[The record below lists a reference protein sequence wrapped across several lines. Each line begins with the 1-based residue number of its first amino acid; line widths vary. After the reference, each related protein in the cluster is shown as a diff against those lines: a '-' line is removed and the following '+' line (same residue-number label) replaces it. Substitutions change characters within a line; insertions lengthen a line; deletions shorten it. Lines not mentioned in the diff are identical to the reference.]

1 MYFFIFLAS
10 LGFVGF
16 FLWYLA
22 ADSAAAR
29 RWAGLGSIIAGLLTC
44 GLALYPLDKTIRL
57 GLDLQGGTEFL
68 MEVQNNPTPQALE
81 EAIGVLRKRLD
92 TLGTREISI
101 QPEGTSRIKIEIP
114 GLQGAEVAQTEKL
127 LSQVALLQ
135 FQLVPEN
142 EQELLSAAMGHM
154 VNGVPT
160 LPYQYALDYIVLP
173 MVQKDAQGNDV
184 RSWIVVEKKVQM
196 QGKYV
201 TQAYRSAD
209 QTGNPVVELEFN
221 DAGKQLFGNIT
232 EQYAA
237 TPDRPG
243 RQLAIVLDRE
253 VKSAPVLQSAILDGR
268 CVISGGTMSAAECA
282 DLASVLQNPLDTPI
296 KMLSTNSVAAS
307 LGADSIKSG
316 LNAGLYALA
325 LVAVFMAGYYRLSG
339 TIAVLSLAVNLV
351 LLFGLLAQFHF
362 TLTLPGI
369 AGIVLTIGMAVDANV
384 LIYERIR
391 DELALGKP
399 ARSAIDTGF
408 EKAFSAIFDS
418 NVTTLIP
425 AVVLAYFGTGP
436 LRGFAVT
443 LVLGIVANLFAAL
456 VVTRN
461 AFDWILTLTEKPN
474 LTMFQFIKSPRF
486 DFLKLRYAGLVVS
499 LLIIIAGAVAVG
511 TRGETLLG
519 VDFKGGDAL
528 TMTYTQP
535 VDIAQL
541 RAAISDAKLNDVEI
555 QPVSGVNSGTYA
567 LQLQTETGEGEKAA
581 QVLADAFPQAH
592 FSAGSIDKI
601 GAQVGG
607 EMKQKALTALLMGLF
622 GILVYAALRF
632 EWSYAIAAA
641 VGQLH
646 DVLIALSIMALL
658 GRELTL
664 PLVGAL
670 LTIAGYSINDKIVVF
685 DRIREGAALRE
696 KGSFYEVINRSLNLT
711 LARTIL
717 TGSTCLLA
725 TLALIIFGG
734 PVIHDFSLTMF
745 IGILSGI
752 YSSHFIS
759 PGLAWWLGRLSEG
772 AAAKPN
778 SPSKPSGDVFR
789 ETAKRKVIAGISG
802 GDLDAGAGA

>member
-1 MYFFIFLAS
+1 MHIPIFIAS
-10 LGFVGF
+10 LGFIAF

-22 ADSAAAR
+22 AESSGVR
-29 RWAGLGSIIAGLLTC
+29 RVAGLGAIVASLLTC
-44 GLALYPLDKTIRL
+44 GLALYPLDKAIHL

-68 MEVQNNPTPQALE
+68 LEVQGNPSQQAMD

-92 TLGTREISI
+92 TLGTREIAI
-101 QPEGTSRIKIEIP
+101 QPEGTDRIKIQIP
-114 GLQGAEVAQTEKL
+114 GLQVGEVQQTEKL

-135 FQLVPEN
+135 FQLVPDN
-142 EQELLSAAMGHM
+142 EDEILAAAKQHM
-154 VNGVPT
+154 VNDVPT
-160 LPYQYALDYIVLP
+160 LPYQYALDYQVLP
-173 MVQKDAQGNDV
+173 SIHKDAQGNDV
-184 RSWIVVEKKVQM
+184 KSWIVVEKKVQM
-196 QGKYV
+196 SGKYV
-201 TQAYRSAD
+201 SQAYRSLD
-209 QTGNPVVELEFN
+209 QTGNSVVDIEFN
-221 DAGKQLFGNIT
+221 EAGKTMFGQVT
-232 EQYAA
+232 GQYAA
-237 TPDRPG
+237 TQDRPG
-243 RQLAIVLDRE
+243 RQLAIVLDGV
-253 VKSAPVLQSAILDGR
+253 VKSAPVLRTAIYDGR
-268 CVISGGTMSAAECA
+268 CEISGGDMSAAECSE
-282 DLASVLQNPLDTPI
+282 LASVLMNPLDTPI

-307 LGADSIKSG
+307 LGADSIQSG
-316 LNAGLYALA
+316 LHAGIYALI
-325 LVAVFMAGYYRLSG
+325 LVAGFMMCYYLLSG
-339 TIAVLSLAVNLV
+339 VIAVISLAVNLV

-384 LIYERIR
+384 LIYERVR
-391 DELALGKP
+391 DELALKKP

-425 AVVLAYFGTGP
+425 ALVLAYFGTGP

-461 AFDWILTLTEKPN
+461 VFDWILKGTETPN
-474 LTMFQFIKSPRF
+474 LKMFQFIKSPRF
-486 DFLKLRYAGLVVS
+486 DFLSLRHAGLIVS
-499 LLIIIAGAVAVG
+499 LLVIIAGGVAVG
-511 TRGETLLG
+511 TSGDKLLG

-535 VDIAQL
+535 VDIAQIRTAL
-541 RAAISDAKLNDVEI
+541 KGLNDVEI
-555 QPVSGVNSGTYA
+555 QPVSGVAEGTYA
-567 LQLQTETGEGEKAA
+567 LQLQTQSGDGEAAA
-581 QVLADAFPQAH
+581 QTLKTAFPQAN
-592 FSAGSIDKI
+592 FVAGSVDKI
-601 GAQVGG
+601 GAQVGT
-607 EMKQKALTALLMGLF
+607 EMKQKAITALLLGLF

-725 TLALIIFGG
+725 TLALILFGG

-745 IGILSGI
+745 IGIMSGI

-759 PGLAWWLGRLSEG
+759 PGLAWWLGRLGEG
-772 AAAKPN
+772 AT
-778 SPSKPSGDVFR
+778 
-789 ETAKRKVIAGISG
+789 TASRTTPPAQG
-802 GDLDAGAGA
+802 GAPARA